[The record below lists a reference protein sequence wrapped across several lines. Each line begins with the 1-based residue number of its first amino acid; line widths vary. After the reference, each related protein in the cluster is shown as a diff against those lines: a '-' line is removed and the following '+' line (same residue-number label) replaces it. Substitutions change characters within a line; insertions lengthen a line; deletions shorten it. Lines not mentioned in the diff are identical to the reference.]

1 MTSKAAFFVTIY
13 LLVAANSGTSA
24 VVTKNGDLFLFGKDS
39 TQCDWSG
46 QVIEMKGHHVTQ
58 VALGK
63 AHVVVLTRDG
73 EVFTFGMNNKGQCG
87 REFTN
92 PKDQVPSLP
101 VATPLG
107 ASASAASEAIEDV
120 NSDHDLDTEQESSLS
135 EVGMC
140 PNGKHKWKHDQCM
153 ICTICG
159 ECTGYGSHC
168 VSAGR
173 PDRNPGMFCGCGS
186 GDSGCGEC
194 GCCRA
199 CAGEDG
205 DIAGAAAAAAS
216 EKARLQDRLIRMEYL
231 AAETKERYLGPAG
244 GGAAAGVA
252 AGAAGESE
260 KFIGRRMQKMENCP
274 RSRRAMKNRLAALK
288 SRERRLL
295 IALESSMN
303 KERNVQGVGQ
313 VPQQNAMSAAAV
325 AAAAASQASA
335 SDAEKES
342 GGKLASLSPA
352 NLNLG
357 KQKFLS
363 N

>member
-1 MTSKAAFFVTIY
+1 
-13 LLVAANSGTSA
+13 
-24 VVTKNGDLFLFGKDS
+24 
-39 TQCDWSG
+39 
-46 QVIEMKGHHVTQ
+46 
-58 VALGK
+58 
-63 AHVVVLTRDG
+63 
-73 EVFTFGMNNKGQCG
+73 
-87 REFTN
+87 
-92 PKDQVPSLP
+92 
-101 VATPLG
+101 
-107 ASASAASEAIEDV
+107 
-120 NSDHDLDTEQESSLS
+120 
-135 EVGMC
+135 MC

-153 ICTICG
+153 ICTVCG

-231 AAETKERYLGPAG
+231 AAETKERYLGPG
-244 GGAAAGVA
+244 GAGVA
-252 AGAAGESE
+252 AGGAAAPGAGGESE

-303 KERNVQGVGQ
+303 KERNVQGAAGQ
-313 VPQQNAMSAAAV
+313 VAQQNAMSAAA
-325 AAAAASQASA
+325 AATQASA

-352 NLNLG
+352 SLNLG
-357 KQKFLS
+357 MY
-363 N
+363 